1 MTVSTPRPVEIEM
14 KKGNL
19 MKIIAPDAGRE
30 ISELIPEDE
39 VHAAFLRR
47 EDIATL
53 APEQQ
58 AEAWLKHKE
67 GLGRFFHTLQG
78 VPFFVIEK
86 G

>member
-1 MTVSTPRPVEIEM
+1 
-14 KKGNL
+14 
-19 MKIIAPDAGRE
+19 MKIVASDAGRE

-67 GLGRFFHTLQG
+67 GLGRFFHALKG
-78 VPFFVIEK
+78 VPFFVINK
-86 G
+86 R

>member
-1 MTVSTPRPVEIEM
+1 
-14 KKGNL
+14 
-19 MKIIAPDAGRE
+19 MKIIAPDAGRA
-30 ISELIPEDE
+30 ISELIPEDA

-67 GLGRFFHTLQG
+67 GLGRFFQALQG
-78 VPFFVIEK
+78 VPLFVINDER
-86 G
+86 